1 MPPPLPPSE
10 HVYFE
15 LEEFRSLDSDAPKQ
29 VYAEIEDFSNNRP
42 AVPPTGVGGLM
53 WKSSTDMLT
62 MMCANYVSL

>member
-1 MPPPLPPSE
+1 MNQFMLEVENIPLAPPPPSE

-42 AVPPTGVGGLM
+42 AVPPPLESVVYTNVEI
-53 WKSSTDMLT
+53 S
-62 MMCANYVSL
+62 N